1 MKNRKPNILSWEN
14 IVKIHE
20 TEYKCQNLQ
29 KTILQSKKNKYIQK
43 TSEYTESD
51 RFLPKDVG
59 ILI

>member
-1 MKNRKPNILSWEN
+1 MKNRKPNVLSWEKHSQN
-14 IVKIHE
+14 TW